1 MIITAKIASQK
12 RKAKNVRA
20 NGPPRRLN
28 EFIFPK
34 SATTKS
40 SGACYL
46 LCVAQITLIN
56 SMRRFWREGRM
67 VQIVVFLRRRH
78 SQASFSFFFV
88 FSTQLTVN
96 NC

>member
-20 NGPPRRLN
+20 NGPPKRLN

-40 SGACYL
+40 SGAYL

-78 SQASFSFFFV
+78 SQASFSFFLSFQH
-88 FSTQLTVN
+88 S
-96 NC
+96 